1 MGIQGCSNM
10 SWMLVCTRSTAAVG
24 WPRHGATSATKA
36 PRKAFNRTMLAHGQ
50 PAQAV
55 GFVFPQLRLQHVNLY
70 FNL

>member
-36 PRKAFNRTMLAHGQ
+36 KAPRKAFNRTMLAHGQ
-50 PAQAV
+50 PAQV
-55 GFVFPQLRLQHVNLY
+55 ESFHSCGLPK
-70 FNL
+70 